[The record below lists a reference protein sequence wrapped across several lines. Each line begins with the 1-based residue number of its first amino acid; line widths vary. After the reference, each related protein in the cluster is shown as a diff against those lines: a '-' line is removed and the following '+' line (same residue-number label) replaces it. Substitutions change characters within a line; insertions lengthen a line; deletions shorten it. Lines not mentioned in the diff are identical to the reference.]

1 MKFRNE
7 VYSELVSDLILD
19 TYYIERPN
27 IGKVASIRQYAEVI
41 VRKILDLPESEK
53 VTLGDRGVVEKLKKI
68 SNNNQML
75 MLSVNTI
82 GI

>member
-1 MKFRNE
+1 MKFRNN
-7 VYSELVSDLILD
+7 VYSVLVSDLILD
-19 TYYIERPN
+19 AFYIERPN
-27 IGKVASIRQYAEVI
+27 RGKVASIRQYAEVI
-41 VRKILDLPESEK
+41 VGKILDLPESEK

-68 SNNNQML
+68 SNNNLML

>member
-19 TYYIERPN
+19 TFYIERHN
-27 IGKVASIRQYAEVI
+27 RGKVASIMQYTEVI

-53 VTLGDRGVVEKLKKI
+53 VTLGDRGVVIKLKKI
-68 SNNNQML
+68 RACQ
-75 MLSVNTI
+75 
-82 GI
+82 

>member
-7 VYSELVSDLILD
+7 VYSELVNDLILD
-19 TYYIERPN
+19 TFYIERLN
-27 IGKVASIRQYAEVI
+27 REKVASIMQYAEVI
-41 VRKILDLPESEK
+41 LRKILGLPESEK
-53 VTLGDRGVVEKLKKI
+53 VTLGDRGVVKKLKKI

>member
-19 TYYIERPN
+19 TFYIERPN
-27 IGKVASIRQYAEVI
+27 RGKVASIRQYAEVI
-41 VRKILDLPESEK
+41 VRKILDSPESEK
-53 VTLGDRGVVEKLKKI
+53 VTQGDRGVVEKRKKI

>member
-7 VYSELVSDLILD
+7 VYSELVNDLIFD
-19 TYYIERPN
+19 TFYIERLN
-27 IGKVASIRQYAEVI
+27 REKVASIMQYAEVI
-41 VRKILDLPESEK
+41 VRKILGLPESEK
-53 VTLGDRGVVEKLKKI
+53 VTLGDRGVVKKLKKI